1 MNFNINSRLRR
12 LYFFGLS
19 LMILSS
25 FVAPVALAV
34 IPNDPLFANQ
44 WYLKR
49 IRANWAWDEY
59 RESPDVVIAVI
70 DSGIDISHPDL
81 IENIWKNTK
90 EIPNNKIDDDKNGY
104 VDDANGWDFVNN
116 VFDPMPKFKK
126 DFDENAVGH
135 GTLVAGIIAA
145 QGNNNIGIA
154 GVTWKGKIMALK
166 AIDDNGGGDSKNIV
180 KAVNYA
186 VDNGAN
192 IINLSFV
199 GAGYNKDLEKAIQR
213 AYDAGVIVVAAG
225 GNERHGQ
232 DLDKKPMYPVCL
244 GDKNKNNIVIGVAAT
259 GPQDE
264 KADFSGFGSKCIDI
278 AAPGISI
285 MGTTI
290 FSEKYGV
297 SGQRFDKYFDGYWSG
312 TSLAVPMVS
321 GAIALIEQTN
331 PGLKPKEVI
340 DVLLSSSEEID
351 SKNPGYEGKLGVG
364 RLDVEEAVLKAKMRK
379 NILHFNVAVANYP
392 EPGIVRI
399 INQDGTFGKEF
410 STGNS
415 LINLTVG
422 DVNKDG
428 SSELIVAPMGAGRP
442 EVKIYNAD
450 GKLLKKLLVFSPNWR
465 YGVNLAAGDLN
476 DDGKDEIAVVGGAGA
491 NSEIKIFSFEGK
503 LLKKIIAFPMPFN
516 KGVNISIGDID
527 SNGTLELAVIPAS
540 NANAQVRIFNF
551 SGKVLTQFMAYDKNI
566 RGGFN
571 IEVPNVYS
579 SIRRSGQIIISPFDG
594 IDSYVKIFDNRGRLV
609 RRFAALSQNYNSGI
623 NFSSGD
629 LDYDGEP
636 ELVIS
641 GGKNIPY
648 ISIYE
653 TNGLMRKTLSLGK
666 NKSKYSIKTAIMYFK

>member
-59 RESPDVVIAVI
+59 RESPDVIIAVI
-70 DSGIDISHPDL
+70 DSGVDINHPDL
-81 IENIWKNTK
+81 AENVWKNTK

-104 VDDANGWDFVNN
+104 IDDVNGWDFVNN

-126 DFDENAVGH
+126 GFDENAVGH

-145 QGNNNIGIA
+145 QGNNNIGIT

-166 AIDDNGGGDSKNIV
+166 AIDDRGDGDSKNIV

-192 IINLSFV
+192 VINVSFV

-225 GNERHGQ
+225 GNEGHGQ

-285 MGTTI
+285 MGATI

-312 TSLAVPMVS
+312 TSLAAPMVS
-321 GAIALIEQTN
+321 GAIALIEQAN

-340 DVLLSSSEEID
+340 DVLLSSTEEIN
-351 SKNPGYEGKLGVG
+351 SKNPGYEGKLGIG

-379 NILHFNVAVANYP
+379 NILRFNVAVANYP
-392 EPGIVRI
+392 EPGIVKI

-415 LINLTVG
+415 LINLAVG

-476 DDGKDEIAVVGGAGA
+476 DDDKAEIAVAGGAGA

-503 LLKKIIAFPMPFN
+503 LLKKIVAFPTPFN

-527 SNGTLELAVIPAS
+527 SNGTLELAAIPAS

-551 SGKVLTQFMAYDKNI
+551 SGKVLTQFMTYDKNTK
-566 RGGFN
+566 GGFN
-571 IEVPNVYS
+571 VEVPNVYS
-579 SIRRSGQIIISPFDG
+579 SIKRSGQIIVSPLDG

-609 RRFAALSQNYNSGI
+609 RRFAALSQNYNGGI

-653 TNGLMRKTLSLGK
+653 ASGLMRKTLSLGK
-666 NKSKYSIKTAIMYFK
+666 SKSKYSIKTAIMYFK